1 MTVFETSG
9 ALNPEEHRNI
19 IVHRVELDEIIAHIG
34 NQDEY
39 VVIQAPTQSGKTT
52 LLYQI
57 HALLHQH
64 GYGVV
69 YLDLSALGDLEP
81 AQFYPMFCTEIQ
93 DGLAGLTVDNTD
105 AALAP
110 DKVTNQISFIKYLRL
125 ISEKTQQIKK
135 LVFMIDEIGSLS
147 EELASILFPS
157 MRSIFTR
164 GRKPS
169 NDRDFYKKIMFIFA
183 GSLDLDKLIQ
193 GQNSPLRNICK
204 PFTLDDFSLEQV
216 LGLAQDLKDFPPE
229 IVEVI
234 AGCVHQWGDGHPYF
248 TQRLLALI
256 DESQECQKASKD
268 NLARAIDQLV
278 KEHILYAKVNDANL
292 DHVFHYL
299 RNSGD
304 SYCQAVSQILR
315 NKLEEQSEK
324 APHAPE
330 LLLMG
335 IIKRSSTQHL
345 IIRNKVYEEALKIF
359 FEQESRHRGRT

>member
-9 ALNPEEHRNI
+9 ALNPEEQSNI
-19 IVHRVELDEIIAHIG
+19 IVERVELYEIIAHIE
-34 NQDEY
+34 NKDEY

-57 HALLHQH
+57 HARLHQH
-64 GYGVV
+64 SYGVV
-69 YLDLSALGDLEP
+69 YLDLSLLGDLEP

-147 EELASILFPS
+147 EVLASTLFPS

-164 GRKPS
+164 GRSPS
-169 NDRDFYKKIMFIFA
+169 IDRDFYKKIMFIFA

-229 IVEVI
+229 IVEII
-234 AGCVHQWGDGHPYF
+234 AGCVRQWGEGHPYL
-248 TQRLLALI
+248 TQRLLGLI
-256 DESQECQKASKD
+256 DESQECRSASND
-268 NLARAIDQLV
+268 SLPGAIDQLV
-278 KEHILYAKVNDANL
+278 KEYIFKGNDANL
-292 DHVFHYL
+292 AHVFHYL

-315 NKLEEQSEK
+315 NKPEERQET
-324 APHAPE
+324 APHADE
-330 LLLMG
+330 LILMG
-335 IIKRSSTQHL
+335 IIKRSSNLRL